1 MRADFWRY
9 AILYARGGL
18 YADVDVTS
26 LRPLQQWLPPQDNEA
41 KGLPLEG
48 KYRQYSWDSCAAV
61 IGLENDMHFCQWVSV
76 GQEVEEG
83 RGGAPELLDA

>member
-18 YADVDVTS
+18 YADVDVQS
-26 LRPLQQWLPPQDNEA
+26 HRPLQQWLPPQDKEA

-48 KYRQYSWDSCAAV
+48 KYRQYSWDSCAVV
-61 IGLENDMHFCQWVSV
+61 IGLENKAHFCQWVSA
-76 GQEVEEG
+76 GQEGPEG
-83 RGGAPELLDA
+83 ERGSKGQGY